1 MADTSTAT
9 RFAIDLPADPAY
21 LSTVRIF
28 LTAIARHYD
37 AQDDTV
43 EDLKVAVSEACSA
56 FLRYGAGDEGS
67 LHVEVAASSDRLTV
81 TVSSPDLL
89 VPEPPDADGTPTPRA
104 LAASLGM
111 DVLRALFED
120 SEVVPGE
127 PSSIRFSAPL

>member
-1 MADTSTAT
+1 MATTSTAT

-21 LSTVRIF
+21 LSTARIF
-28 LTAIARHYD
+28 LTAVARHYGAPD
-37 AQDDTV
+37 ETV

-56 FLRYGAGDEGS
+56 FLRYGPGDEGS
-67 LHVEVAASSDRLTV
+67 VHVEVGASSNRLTV

-89 VPEPPDADGTPTPRA
+89 VPEQPDAAGTPTPRG

-111 DVLRALFED
+111 DVLQALFED

-127 PSSIRFSAPL
+127 PSSIRFSTPL